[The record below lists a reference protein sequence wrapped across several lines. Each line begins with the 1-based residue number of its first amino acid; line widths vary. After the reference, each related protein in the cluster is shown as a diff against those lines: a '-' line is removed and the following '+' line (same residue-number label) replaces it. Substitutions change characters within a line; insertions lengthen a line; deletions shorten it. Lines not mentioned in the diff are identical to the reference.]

1 MDKEVAGQEGA
12 GSTDQR
18 SERRENIRGALGLA
32 FVVFAALA
40 QVFDACVLR

>member
-1 MDKEVAGQEGA
+1 MDKEMTGQEGA
-12 GSTDQR
+12 GSTDRR
-18 SERRENIRGALGLA
+18 SERKENIRGALGLA

>member
-1 MDKEVAGQEGA
+1 MDKEVTGQEGA

-18 SERRENIRGALGLA
+18 SDRKENIRGALGLA